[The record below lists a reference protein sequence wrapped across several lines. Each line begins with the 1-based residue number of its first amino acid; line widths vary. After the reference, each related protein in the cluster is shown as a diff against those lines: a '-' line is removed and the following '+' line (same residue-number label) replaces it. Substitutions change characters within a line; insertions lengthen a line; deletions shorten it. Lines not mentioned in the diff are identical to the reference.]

1 MQRISLEY
9 RLIIKKLNTLIMK
22 RQFLLIIALFFTVYN
37 ALAQYTVIGCVTDS
51 TGTGEPYA
59 TIRIFNKKYKIAT
72 QRCRNPSY
80 GNQPQRTSVKFSKS
94 VSRPD
99 AVLKSCPVCTSLLM
113 AR

>member
-59 TIRIFNKKYKIAT
+59 TIRIFKQSNKEKAIKIGT
-72 QRCRNPSY
+72 TDID
-80 GNQPQRTSVKFSKS
+80 GKFYQ
-94 VSRPD
+94 
-99 AVLKSCPVCTSLLM
+99 
-113 AR
+113 